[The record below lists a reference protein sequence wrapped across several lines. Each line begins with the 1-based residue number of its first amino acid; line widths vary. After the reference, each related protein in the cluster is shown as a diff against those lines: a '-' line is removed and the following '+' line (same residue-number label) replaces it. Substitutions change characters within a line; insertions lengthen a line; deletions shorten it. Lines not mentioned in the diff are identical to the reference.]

1 MSCCGLPEDL
11 PGWRRRCEGRWQID
25 PNLVLEGVDPYSEV
39 LGADFGA
46 LALVLAAVGLYGV
59 TAYTVEQR
67 TGEIGVRIA
76 LGADRG
82 AIVSIVVRG
91 AFLQVG
97 VGLAIGIPATIGA
110 GWAMANQLFGVK
122 PYDPTMVAAATLLL
136 GFAAL
141 TAALIPAQRA
151 ASLDPVEALR
161 SE

>member
-1 MSCCGLPEDL
+1 V
-11 PGWRRRCEGRWQID
+11 RRALAEID

-39 LGADFGA
+39 LGADFEQQEMIAKLTLLFGA
-46 LALVLAAVGLYGV
+46 LALVLAPVGLYGV

-82 AIVSIVVRG
+82 AIVSMVVRG
-91 AFLQVG
+91 AFLQIG

-122 PYDPTMVAAATLLL
+122 PYDPTMLAAATLLL